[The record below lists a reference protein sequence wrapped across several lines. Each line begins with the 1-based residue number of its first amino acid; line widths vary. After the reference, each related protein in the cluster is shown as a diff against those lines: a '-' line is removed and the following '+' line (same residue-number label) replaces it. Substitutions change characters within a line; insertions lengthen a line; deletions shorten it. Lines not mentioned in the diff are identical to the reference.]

1 MTSDDVMIALVVG
14 VVVFVLT
21 IAGLRSM
28 EAPICE
34 SYEGNSYDWA
44 SGVCSWPPLSFAEPS
59 NPTPPKV
66 TP

>member
-1 MTSDDVMIALVVG
+1 MTSDDLMMALVVG

-44 SGVCSWPPLSFAEPS
+44 TGVCIWPPLFDPS
-59 NPTPPKV
+59 PSPRRR
-66 TP
+66 